1 MSAGETSRVFELLQR
16 TNQLNA
22 TLTRT
27 SLEQLQGYLASPARH
42 VMHVAILRDRFGDY
56 GLIGFV
62 ACEIEGA
69 RWRLLELALSC
80 RAAGRG
86 VERAM
91 LSHLGALAQK
101 AGAESLVLRYVA
113 GPRNQEMLRILRECG
128 FAGPGD
134 AGGAEGVPAEL
145 VRDLKPGTSFA
156 HPDWLSVSTPA
167 APARSEEP
175 RPHAAEP

>member
-27 SLEQLQGYLASPARH
+27 SLEQLQAYLASPASH
-42 VMHVAILRDRFGDY
+42 VMHVASLRDRFGDY

-62 ACEIEGA
+62 ACEIEGT
-69 RWRLLELALSC
+69 RWPLLELALSC

-91 LSHLGALAQK
+91 LNHLGALAQK
-101 AGAESLVLRYVA
+101 AGAKSLVLRYVS
-113 GPRNQEMLRILRECG
+113 GPRNQEMLRILSECG
-128 FAGPGD
+128 FAGP
-134 AGGAEGVPAEL
+134 GGAEGVPAEL

-167 APARSEEP
+167 APGRSEEP
-175 RPHAAEP
+175 RQHAAEP